1 MSPAA
6 VWVAPSL
13 WPLLALSKI
22 RWQRSNELSYQYQQA
37 AFPDS
42 QQPTSTSTNMK
53 IQKPNSI
60 IITILIAA
68 VATLFVAGCAEM
80 GSGNTTSLL
89 SAAGF
94 RVRSVGSESVLA
106 VIGPAQVFKLHVV
119 VKGRV

>member
-1 MSPAA
+1 
-6 VWVAPSL
+6 
-13 WPLLALSKI
+13 
-22 RWQRSNELSYQYQQA
+22 
-37 AFPDS
+37 
-42 QQPTSTSTNMK
+42 MK

-106 VIGPAQVFKLHVV
+106 VIVPAQVFKLHVV